1 VTITTEIGDVA
12 VAPTRPDL
20 RSDAS
25 GRVRD
30 DPRVSRVL
38 ITRPLPGA
46 PEELL
51 REAGHEVTVREGEMP
66 PDGDEL
72 RALAQ
77 EIEPEGL
84 LCLLTERVDAE
95 LLDACPSIRAVSN
108 MAVGTDNI
116 DLAEC
121 ERRGIPVGNTPGVLT
136 EATADLAFA
145 LILACARKLLAA
157 EQSVRAGKWKTWE
170 PGGWL
175 GADLDGATLLIVGP
189 GQIGSAVARRAEGF
203 GMQVRSAGRDD
214 ELIPLLAAADFVSLH
229 CPLTDATRGLI
240 GAPELDAM
248 KPTAYLVN
256 TARGEIVQQDALRA
270 ALDSGAIA
278 GAGLDVTTPE
288 PLPADDPLLG
298 APNLTVVPHIGS
310 ASVRTRT
317 AMARLAAENLV
328 AALAGEPMPNP
339 VV

>member
-1 VTITTEIGDVA
+1 VA
-12 VAPTRPDL
+12 
-20 RSDAS
+20 
-25 GRVRD
+25 
-30 DPRVSRVL
+30 RVL

-51 REAGHEVTVREGEMP
+51 RDAGHEVTVREGELP
-66 PDGDEL
+66 PGTHEL
-72 RALAQ
+72 RQLAV
-77 EIEPEGL
+77 ELEPDGL
-84 LCLLTERVDAE
+84 LCLLTERVDAG
-95 LLDACPSIRAVSN
+95 LLDACPSIRAVAN

-116 DLAEC
+116 DLDEC

-145 LILACARKLLAA
+145 LLLACARNLIAA
-157 EQSVRAGKWKTWE
+157 ERSVRAGEWQTWE

-203 GMQVRSAGRDD
+203 GLQVRSAGRDD
-214 ELIPLLAAADFVSLH
+214 ELAPLLAEADFVSLH
-229 CPLTDATRGLI
+229 CPLTEATRGLI
-240 GAPELDAM
+240 SAPEFEAM
-248 KPTAYLVN
+248 KETAYLIN
-256 TARGEIVQQDALRA
+256 TARGEIVDQEALLA
-270 ALDSGAIA
+270 ALESGAIA

-298 APNLTVVPHIGS
+298 APNLTVLPHIGS
-310 ASVRTRT
+310 ASHRTRE
-317 AMARLAAENLV
+317 AMARLAAENLI
-328 AALAGEPMPNP
+328 AALAGDPMPNP